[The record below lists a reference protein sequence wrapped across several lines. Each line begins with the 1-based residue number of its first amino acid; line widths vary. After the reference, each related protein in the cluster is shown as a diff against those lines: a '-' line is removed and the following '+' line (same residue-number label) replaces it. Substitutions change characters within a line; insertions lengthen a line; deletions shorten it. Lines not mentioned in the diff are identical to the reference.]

1 MAEPTFAPSHA
12 LYTAKQLRTLEQNAV
27 KGELDLLTLMQR
39 AGRAVYDTILG
50 RFTNG
55 PPQRWL
61 ILCGAGNNGGDGY
74 VVAHLARA
82 AGFQV
87 EVFAG
92 AVPESEPAMQ
102 VHQDF
107 ISATRHEIRRK
118 GWKPGDYDVV
128 VEALC
133 GLGQRLP
140 LKGDA
145 KRLAQVGNASSG
157 YKVSVDLPA
166 GLDADTGRVDPE
178 GFRADL
184 CIAMIGWKRG
194 MFTGTGAAR
203 CGERLLAE
211 LALPATLHCMQP
223 AAMLS
228 TALPALP
235 RRAADSHKRSYGS
248 VLISGGEPGMF
259 GAALLSAKAALRSG
273 SGLVSVMTGPEQ
285 LDRPAIYCP
294 ELLSLNQED
303 TEACERALLAANAV
317 AVGPGLSAGTVA
329 ERMPMLLTGKAP
341 LVVDAG
347 ALRWL
352 AENPRKS
359 DRWVLTP
366 HAGEAAALLKLSSEA
381 VEADRFSAAEKIQA
395 RYGGVCVLKGHGSIV
410 QNAEGAQVCISGNPG
425 LATAGTGDV
434 LTGIIAALLGQG
446 LALTEA
452 AVTGVNLH
460 ATAGDR
466 CAARLGRVGMI
477 AGDLIDELPA
487 LLQDGVA

>member
-1 MAEPTFAPSHA
+1 MTKPTFPPSHA

-39 AGRAVYDTILG
+39 AGRAVYKTILG
-50 RFTNG
+50 RFTQG

-61 ILCGAGNNGGDGY
+61 ILCGGGNNGGDGY
-74 VVAHLARA
+74 AVAHLACA
-82 AGFQV
+82 AGYEV

-92 AVPESEPAMQ
+92 GAPQSEPAIE
-102 VHQDF
+102 VHQEF
-107 ISATRHEIRRK
+107 INATGLSVRHK
-118 GWKPGDYDVV
+118 NWKPGDYDVV

-157 YKVSVDLPA
+157 YKVSIDLPA
-166 GLDADTGRVDPE
+166 GLEADTGAVDPQ

-184 CIAMIGWKRG
+184 CITMIGWKRG

-211 LALPATLHCMQP
+211 LALPAELHHLPP
-223 AAMLS
+223 AAMLN
-228 TALPALP
+228 TDLPALP
-235 RRAADSHKRSYGS
+235 KRRPDSHKRSYGQ
-248 VLISGGEPGMF
+248 VLVTGGEPEMF
-259 GAALLSAKAALRSG
+259 GAALLSAKAALRCG
-273 SGLVSVMTGPEQ
+273 SGLVTVSVRPAQ
-285 LDRPAIYCP
+285 LDCAATYCP
-294 ELLSLNQED
+294 ELLSLNREE
-303 TEACERALLAANAV
+303 TKVYERALLNANAIV
-317 AVGPGLSAGTVA
+317 AGPGLHPTTAD
-329 ERMPMLLTGKAP
+329 ELMPLLLASKAP

-352 AENPRKS
+352 AENPTES
-359 DRWVLTP
+359 ERWVLTP
-366 HAGEAAALLKLSSEA
+366 HSGEAAALLKISSEA
-381 VEADRFSAAEKIQA
+381 VEADRFSAADRIQT

-410 QNAEGAQVCISGNPG
+410 QSDKGAQICVAGNPG

-446 LALTEA
+446 LTLLEA

-466 CAARLGRVGMI
+466 CAARLGQISMI
-477 AGDLIDELPA
+477 ASDLLDELPE
-487 LLQDGVA
+487 LLKN